1 MGYRKHIPGSQFV
14 TASLSPGAVAL
25 VLMTPLLLVTPTS
38 SHAQSATGKAQKQ
51 AQPARQ
57 GAPSPVVPPD
67 FGTPQGTARIA
78 KSAGFLDV
86 VGIKPGMGMKEALS
100 ALNSHRSDLIVQP
113 LKLGGYEPSPGVS
126 VTPVVMAQADTRR
139 SKTIEKISLEF
150 TYSPSDS
157 YLWSVTRDIGFVQ
170 GEAPT
175 RDTILADLRKKYG
188 PESFMQQGSY
198 RPVWLFDAQGK
209 PVAGQGATDIYNKCL
224 ALWTGGG
231 MGAWNSLYSPVN
243 DNQVVGRYD
252 KQLKGGYY
260 YSSYGKDPSGGHCH
274 SYTVV
279 QVAMN
284 QGLQIRLTN
293 RQLEASGVQAAHTQM
308 AQAAAELEK
317 KRAGEAAKRGAP
329 KL

>member
-1 MGYRKHIPGSQFV
+1 MDYRKPILGSPLLP
-14 TASLSPGAVAL
+14 AGWLRDAAAL
-25 VLMTPLLLVTPTS
+25 ALMTAGTLAIPANTY
-38 SHAQSATGKAQKQ
+38 AQGPAGKAQKQ
-51 AQPARQ
+51 SQPARQ
-57 GAPSPVVPPD
+57 GPVVPPD

-78 KSAGFLDV
+78 GNAGFLDV
-86 VGIKPGMGMKEALS
+86 VGIKLGMGMKEALA

-113 LKLGGYEPSPGVS
+113 LKLHGYEPSPGVS

-150 TYSPSDS
+150 TYAPNDS
-157 YLWSVTRDIGFVQ
+157 YLWSITRDVGFIAA
-170 GEAPT
+170 EAPT
-175 RDTILADLRKKYG
+175 RDTLLSELRKKYG
-188 PESFMQQGSY
+188 PESFMHGSY

-209 PVAGQGATDIYNKCL
+209 PVTGQGATDIYNKCL

-260 YSSYGKDPSGGHCH
+260 YSSYGTDPSGGHCH

-293 RQLEASGVQAAHTQM
+293 RQLEASGVQAAHMRM

-317 KRAGEAAKRGAP
+317 KRAGEAAKRSGP